1 MKFLSGILL
10 GIFSI
15 VLILVQGLF
24 VTWSITYPEGLFF
37 SRQYL
42 PLLAPSFYSLAQWIR
57 NNKNITTRL
66 SKNL

>member
-24 VTWSITYPEGLFF
+24 VTWSIAYPEGLFF
-37 SRQYL
+37 
-42 PLLAPSFYSLAQWIR
+42 F
-57 NNKNITTRL
+57 TTVFTVISTIIL
-66 SKNL
+66 FVSSMDKK